1 MKKLLALLLV
11 VAMVCGAFVPA
22 FAATDAELAAEA
34 KLAELGVLN
43 DDRADDNLTRAEMI
57 VLLSRLLGEEAAA
70 KDFPVAPSFED
81 AANHWGANY
90 IAWAE
95 SLAYVNGYEDGTFRP
110 DGMVTPQEYQAV
122 LLRALGYEVAWADVP
137 AKAEELGLVAT
148 VADATAIKRGE
159 TSVMTVAALDVEM
172 ADGSQTLAAKLGMVA
187 DLAIVSAEQ
196 TNTDEFTVTFNQAV
210 TEGTFSVMRGKV
222 ATAVDEVEFDGATAT
237 LTMVRE
243 IRDGFDYTIGFGELE
258 AVVAGEESVVSSIS
272 FPYDY
277 ANLESFSAATHAVVY
292 YEVNDQFGN
301 DVTDENTVQTDLS
314 FYSIGTPDDS
324 TAGKIIV
331 KNTGS
336 TWLLGMPIVVNAVY
350 NDQEG
355 VVVTATKTFEI
366 AGPIKLS
373 ELALGEPVNLGEETN
388 DIMLGQDLG
397 DDDEDDYYWALPLTA
412 LNQYGDQVPAD
423 YFEEDYFT
431 ASGVDADV
439 VVEED
444 DALYVRIDAFEKDVD
459 VDNENTTAFVTV
471 IDLNSGLNDSVTFVV
486 PKAGVSEFRA
496 IGPVD
501 EVIGG
506 ETVEIEF
513 EAYDYYG
520 NEITE
525 ADDLADVKVGS
536 QTIEEAELW
545 EFVTDSFTDEVTLEY
560 SADDNDS
567 TYATPVFYT
576 FTVANTASVSQL
588 NFSVSENRRPIDIQ
602 GFDGDEELLYASG
615 ATVEVKVSDLV
626 FIDQYGDEMELDDI
640 DKPLTDDYYV
650 VIDGEGDTL
659 TFFADTP
666 DDYEY
671 TVYLFEDGESDPDE
685 AIGEF
690 EFTVE
695 VIEVADIDEFI
706 VDEIPALYAGYSDDE
721 NMVATKYTVEL
732 ELTGEYNGKSV
743 VLPDDTDLFLEAYP
757 GDFLATDGTVLIP
770 HSIMTNDEDDDE
782 TAVVLVKYD
791 INNEE
796 EVGVFE
802 RAVELSGVE
811 PAAETLEVAINE
823 DAEYDVEISGNS
835 VKTDINNLMPT
846 MKIVADDDDEEMGTE
861 PTLFYFEATDQYGVV
876 SDEIFSYFYVVEDG
890 DNDSSFGT
898 YDVTPEGNLV
908 ITNEPQTGDIFKV
921 TGVTASGLTQTIEV
935 EVAGTLIVE

>member
-81 AANHWGANY
+81 AADHWGANY

-520 NEITE
+520 NVITDA
-525 ADDLADVKVGS
+525 ADLEDVKVGS
-536 QTIEEAELW
+536 QTIEEADLW

-560 SADDNDS
+560 SAEDNDS

-602 GFDGDEELLYASG
+602 GFNGDEELLYASG
-615 ATVEVKVSDLV
+615 ASVAVTVEDLV
-626 FIDQYGDEMELDDI
+626 FIDQYGDEMELADI
-640 DKPLTDDYYV
+640 QADYDV
-650 VIDGEGDTL
+650 VIDGEGTELDFTA
-659 TFFADTP
+659 TEAEDR
-666 DDYEY
+666 EY
-671 TVYLFEDGESDPDE
+671 TVYLFEDGDTDPDD

-695 VIEVADIDEFI
+695 ITDLSDVDEFTT
-706 VDEIPALYAGYSDDE
+706 DEIAMMYAGATTDAAVEAKY
-721 NMVATKYTVEL
+721 MVEV
-732 ELTGEYNGKSV
+732 ELTGKYNGKEV
-743 VLPDDTDLFLEAYP
+743 VLPAADLDLETYP
-757 GDFLATDGTVLIP
+757 SENLRETATDKLGAFGLDD
-770 HSIMTNDEDDDE
+770 DEDDDT
-782 TAVVLVKYD
+782 TAVALIKYS
-791 INNEE
+791 INADEE
-796 EVGVFE
+796 TGVFE
-802 RAVELSGVE
+802 RTVELSGVA
-811 PAAETLEVAINE
+811 PAAETLEVVLN
-823 DAEYDVEISGNS
+823 DDTEYDSEISGNS
-835 VKTDINNLMPT
+835 VKIDSRNLTNLMD
-846 MKIVADDDDEEMGTE
+846 IAEDDDQDE
-861 PTLFYFEATDQYGVV
+861 PSAFYFSAEDQYGVITDDV
-876 SDEIFSYFYVVEDG
+876 YSYFYVVEDG
-890 DNDSSFGT
+890 DNDSAFGT
-898 YDVTPEGNLV
+898 YDVDQEGLLV
-908 ITNEPQTGDIFKV
+908 INGDMEDGDVFTITAV
-921 TGVTASGLTQTIEV
+921 TESGLTQTIEV
-935 EVAGTLIVE
+935 EVVVVPAL